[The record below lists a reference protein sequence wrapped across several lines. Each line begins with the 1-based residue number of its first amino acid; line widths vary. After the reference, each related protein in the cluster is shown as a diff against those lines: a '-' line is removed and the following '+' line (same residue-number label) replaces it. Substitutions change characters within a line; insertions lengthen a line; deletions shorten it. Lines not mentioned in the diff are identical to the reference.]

1 MDISLTHHWD
11 NIDPEDWNSLCS
23 KGPTNTVFQTYQ
35 WHAAWLEEFGKDN
48 TLFLIQVKEDGK
60 LIGLAPLVIIPK
72 FALRILKFIGTGHSD
87 YCDFIYD
94 KADTKAL
101 KEIFK
106 YLRTKMDDWD
116 AMALD
121 HIPEGSETVRVINAC
136 CRDAGF
142 SVTLY
147 SKLPCPVFIFD
158 QNKNNIKELANKKRL
173 HNYYQYFEKKGEY
186 QVLNSNTEG
195 GITPFLE
202 QFFEQHIQRCKT
214 TDHQSL
220 FWDERN
226 QRFYKNLVK
235 YLCPNHWLNFTVVQ
249 SQGQAIAFHF
259 GLVYGRK
266 FICYKPSFDHR
277 LSKFSPGQVLLR
289 ELFIYSMGNGCEEF
303 DFSIGDEDYKRR
315 FTNKIRMNL
324 SFKVFKTKKDY
335 WLNQVMNL
343 PKMLGLK

>member
-1 MDISLTHHWD
+1 MEISLEHNLG
-11 NIDPEDWNSLCS
+11 NIDPEDWNRLCF
-23 KGPTNTVFQTYQ
+23 KGPTNTIFQTYQ

-48 TLFLIQVKEDGK
+48 KLFLVQVKENGK
-60 LIGLAPLVIIPK
+60 LIGLAPLGVIKKGP
-72 FALRILKFIGTGHSD
+72 LRILKFIGTGHSD

-94 KADTKAL
+94 KADTNAL
-101 KEIFK
+101 KEILKFLK
-106 YLRTKMDDWD
+106 TRMNDWD

-121 HIPEGSETVRVINAC
+121 HIPEGSETVRVIDAF
-136 CRDAGF
+136 CRDTGLL
-142 SVTLY
+142 VTLY

-158 QNKNNIKELANKKRL
+158 PHKGNAEELTNKKRL
-173 HNYYQYFEKKGEY
+173 RDYFQYFQEKGGY
-186 QVLNSNTEG
+186 QVLHANTAG
-195 GITPFLE
+195 DITPFLE

-220 FWDERN
+220 FGDERN
-226 QRFYKNLVK
+226 QRFYKGLVK
-235 YLCPNHWLNFTVVQ
+235 YLCPNQWLNFTVVQ
-249 SQGQAIAFHF
+249 SQGNPIAFHF
-259 GLVYGRK
+259 GLIYGRK

-289 ELFIYSMGNGCEEF
+289 ELFIYSIGKKCEEF

-315 FTNKIRMNL
+315 FTNKIRMNF

-343 PKMLGLK
+343 PKMLRSR